1 MKSPLSAWK
10 FSEVYI
16 LLKSLFIFLFDC
28 HLPPSPGLFQHSCPT
43 HQNNGLKQAEKKKK
57 YGHRKYPQ
65 QPANWPHCCL
75 LSHTIFCGGAGTCS
89 QVSQTSRWC
98 SSCKTS
104 HLYAFRFRLVWLV
117 LHPVAHIRTIVRVKR
132 EESFLTVI
140 DTLKRTQLF
149 WHQLLFR

>member
-1 MKSPLSAWK
+1 MHGN
-10 FSEVYI
+10 FQR
-16 LLKSLFIFLFDC
+16 FISCLNLFLFFFLIVTFLHPQDS
-28 HLPPSPGLFQHSCPT
+28 PSTAVQPT

-98 SSCKTS
+98 SSCRTS
-104 HLYAFRFRLVWLV
+104 HLYAFRFCLVWLV